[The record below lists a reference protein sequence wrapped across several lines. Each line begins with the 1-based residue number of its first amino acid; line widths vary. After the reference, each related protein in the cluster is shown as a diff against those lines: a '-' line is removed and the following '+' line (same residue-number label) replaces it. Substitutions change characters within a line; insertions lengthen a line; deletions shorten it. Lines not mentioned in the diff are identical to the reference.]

1 MTAVRILYN
10 LAFPFVLLA
19 LLPSF
24 LFRMLKRGKYR
35 HKFGQRFAIYSP
47 RVRRKLSC
55 GGWTWVHAVSVGE
68 VLIALKLI
76 RELRS
81 RDPELP
87 VVLSTT
93 TSTGYALASKETD
106 DQLEVIYNPVDF
118 FWTARRAIRLI
129 RPRRLL
135 LVEAEVWPNLTAE
148 AKARG
153 ATLAL
158 VNARLSRRSES
169 RYRMIRP
176 LAAPIFNQ
184 LDLLCVQEPADALR
198 WEALGVVPRKILCTG
213 SIKFDDRVDDSRV
226 RQDFREVLVKLG
238 VGRSAP
244 VIVAGST
251 HSGEESLIGE
261 IVVRLKQNF
270 PDLFYVVVPR
280 HAERWRE
287 VREQLEKLGLR
298 VALRANED
306 SSSTNP
312 DTLLVNTTGELRDW
326 YDQATVVFIG
336 KSLTAHGG
344 QNPAEAVAAG
354 KAVVFGPNME
364 NFSSLAAQ
372 LVRAGGASQ
381 VADAIKLE
389 EEFGKLLSDAV
400 KRSQLAANGARCLEA
415 HYGATARTC
424 QALENLE
431 SPGSLRKDY
440 PNAIAE
446 PH

>member
-10 LAFPFVLLA
+10 LAFPLVLLA
-19 LLPSF
+19 LLPRF
-24 LFRMLKRGKYR
+24 VFRMIKRGKYR
-35 HKFGQRFAIYSP
+35 HKFGQRFAIYSS
-47 RVRRKLSC
+47 RVRKKLSR

-81 RDPELP
+81 REPQLP

-93 TSTGYALASKETD
+93 TSTGYALASKEIA
-106 DQLEVIYNPVDF
+106 EHFEAIYNPLDF
-118 FWTARRAIRLI
+118 FWTAKRAVRLI
-129 RPRRLL
+129 RPRRLI

-148 AKARG
+148 AKAQG

-176 LAAPIFNQ
+176 LTAAIFNQ
-184 LDLLCVQEPADALR
+184 LDLLCVQEPADAKR
-198 WEALGVVPRKILCTG
+198 WEGLGVDTRKILCTG
-213 SIKFDDRVDDSRV
+213 SIKFDDQMADGRS
-226 RQDFREVLVKLG
+226 RQDFRRILAKLG
-238 VGRSAP
+238 VGESAP
-244 VIVAGST
+244 ILLAGST

-261 IVVRLKQNF
+261 IVIRLKRDF
-270 PDLFYVVVPR
+270 PDLFLVVVPR

-287 VREQLEKLGLR
+287 VREQLDGLGLR

-306 SSSTNP
+306 RLLTNP
-312 DTLLVNTTGELRDW
+312 NTLLVNTTGELRDW
-326 YDQATVVFIG
+326 YDQATVVFVG

-372 LVRAGGASQ
+372 LVREGGALQ
-381 VADAIKLE
+381 VADATALE
-389 EEFGKLLSDAV
+389 RKVRELLSYAE
-400 KRSQLAANGARCLEA
+400 KRSQLATNGARCLEA
-415 HYGATARTC
+415 HYGATARTSR
-424 QALENLE
+424 ALEQLE
-431 SPGSLRKDY
+431 SSGVVPVGF
-440 PNAIAE
+440 
-446 PH
+446 